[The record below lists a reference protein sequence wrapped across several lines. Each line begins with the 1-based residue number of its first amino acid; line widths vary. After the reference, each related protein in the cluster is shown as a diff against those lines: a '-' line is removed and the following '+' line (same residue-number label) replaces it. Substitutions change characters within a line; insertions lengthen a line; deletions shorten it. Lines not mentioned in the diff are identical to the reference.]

1 MFNRLLITDRGE
13 YSRECAG
20 EKEKV
25 YMEGTLRR
33 YEGTFG
39 GTSEV
44 KGTSAAP

>member
-13 YSRECAG
+13 YSREYAG

-33 YEGTFG
+33 YEGT
-39 GTSEV
+39 SEV